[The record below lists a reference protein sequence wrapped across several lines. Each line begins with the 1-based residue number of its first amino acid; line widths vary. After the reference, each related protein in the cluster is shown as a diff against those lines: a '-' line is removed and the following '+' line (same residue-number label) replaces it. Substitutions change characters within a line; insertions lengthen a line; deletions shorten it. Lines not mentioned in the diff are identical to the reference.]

1 MIYSER
7 ITHNGMLNFTYISD
21 HGLRLTHFFIG
32 YTEEEATQR
41 FEEYVR
47 DYLKKQCDSGKHE
60 NWYETRHGVAC
71 QDCGGEWND

>member
-7 ITHNGMLNFTYISD
+7 ITHNGMMNFTYISN
-21 HGLRLTHFFIG
+21 HGLRLTHFYIG
-32 YTEEEATQR
+32 YTEEEAAQK

-60 NWYETRHGVAC
+60 NHYETRYGVAC
-71 QDCGGEWND
+71 EDCGGEWNN